1 VQETTK
7 PSFEL
12 RKNVAYASHDGVELT
27 GDLYLPSGP
36 GPFPLIINVH
46 GGYWRRGSR
55 DTFQHWGPYLAE
67 RGYAGFTISYR
78 LTKPGKNNS
87 TFPGVVSDVR
97 AAVQFMRGS
106 AKELRLDPD
115 RIAVWGNSAGAHLAA
130 MVALAGE
137 SPLFKNA
144 YPQDKFASVN
154 SKVKVLIGTY
164 GIYDLMAQWKH
175 SQIQNPG
182 DNLVESLLGVSPMQN
197 RKLYFDASPI
207 SYATF
212 DNNKTAVFVIWGT
225 EDDTVDYRSQSLEF
239 LTALKQAEFQARPC
253 IVHGAP
259 HYWLSD
265 PIDEPGSHSGF
276 VAPRLLRFLKERL

>member
-1 VQETTK
+1 MT
-7 PSFEL
+7 
-12 RKNVAYASHDGVELT
+12 YANHDGVELT

-36 GPFPLIINVH
+36 GPFPLIVNVH

-78 LTKPGKNNS
+78 LTKPGKKR

-106 AKELRLDPD
+106 AKEFRLDPD
-115 RIAVWGNSAGAHLAA
+115 RIALWGNSAGAHLAA

-144 YPQDKFASVN
+144 YPQDQFASVS

-164 GIYDLMAQWKH
+164 GIYDLHGA
-175 SQIQNPG
+175 
-182 DNLVESLLGVSPMQN
+182 VEAFADPESERQSRRVAARLLADAEPQALFRRLADQLRDLRQQQDRGV
-197 RKLYFDASPI
+197 RDL
-207 SYATF
+207 
-212 DNNKTAVFVIWGT
+212 GH
-225 EDDTVDYRSQSLEF
+225 RGRHRRL
-239 LTALKQAEFQARPC
+239 QARSRWNSSPRSSRRNSRRVPASC
-253 IVHGAP
+253 TARRTT
-259 HYWLSD
+259 
-265 PIDEPGSHSGF
+265 GSAIRSTSRAAIPASSRRG
-276 VAPRLLRFLKERL
+276 

>member
-1 VQETTK
+1 LLYYAKFHAPTK
-7 PSFEL
+7 FRRGAAADRLVFQDGGACPCKKRPNQASNSE
-12 RKNVAYASHDGVELT
+12 KNVAYANHDGVELT

-36 GPFPLIINVH
+36 GPFPLIVNVH

-106 AKELRLDPD
+106 ARSSGSIPD
-115 RIAVWGNSAGAHLAA
+115 RVAIWGNSAGAHLAA

-144 YPQDKFASVN
+144 YPQDKFASVS

-164 GIYDLMAQWKH
+164 GIYDLLAQWKH
-175 SQIQNPG
+175 SQIQNP
-182 DNLVESLLGVSPMQN
+182 
-197 RKLYFDASPI
+197 R
-207 SYATF
+207 
-212 DNNKTAVFVIWGT
+212 
-225 EDDTVDYRSQSLEF
+225 RQS
-239 LTALKQAEFQARPC
+239 R
-253 IVHGAP
+253 G
-259 HYWLSD
+259 
-265 PIDEPGSHSGF
+265 
-276 VAPRLLRFLKERL
+276 VAPRRVADAEPQALFRRLADQLRDLRQQQDRRCS